1 MIDFSNTKKSAIKDC
16 KLTLADYKEVFNT
29 LFKQADFGFNCHY
42 IGDRLDLN
50 LSHKY
55 KHLENKWYIYALN
68 SLDDNM
74 IFILIKLYN
83 DQNNEISLFNILN
96 HFAIE
101 ENLNFFFNTPEKQQL
116 FKDLV
121 EDYNNN
127 YSVLREKLIKRR
139 NNWQVHISRIIL
151 DKDKF
156 EKLIE
161 LTSEECFKL
170 LYYAFHTIRKLYKI
184 LFDEELSLK
193 NTNHFSTFE
202 EIDKFT
208 SLLDNNGNLE

>member
-1 MIDFSNTKKSAIKDC
+1 
-16 KLTLADYKEVFNT
+16 
-29 LFKQADFGFNCHY
+29 
-42 IGDRLDLN
+42 
-50 LSHKY
+50 
-55 KHLENKWYIYALN
+55 
-68 SLDDNM
+68 M

-101 ENLNFFFNTPEKQQL
+101 ENLNFFFNTTEKQYL

-151 DKDKF
+151 DKK
-156 EKLIE
+156 K
-161 LTSEECFKL
+161 
-170 LYYAFHTIRKLYKI
+170 
-184 LFDEELSLK
+184 SLK
-193 NTNHFSTFE
+193 NWLIYLQKNVLNYYIMLF
-202 EIDKFT
+202 IQYVNYIKYC
-208 SLLDNNGNLE
+208 LMKICP

>member
-1 MIDFSNTKKSAIKDC
+1 MIDFTHTKKSAIKGC
-16 KLTLADYKEVFNT
+16 KLTPADYKEVLNT
-29 LFKQADFGFNCHY
+29 LFKQANFGCNCHY
-42 IGDRLDLN
+42 IGDRLNLN
-50 LSHKY
+50 LSNKY

-101 ENLNFFFNTPEKQQL
+101 ENLNFFFNTTEKQHL

-151 DKDKF
+151 DKKKF
-156 EKLIE
+156 EEMVDLS
-161 LTSEECFKL
+161 SEECFKL

-184 LFDEELSLK
+184 LFDEDLSLK
-193 NTNHFSTFE
+193 NINHFSTFE